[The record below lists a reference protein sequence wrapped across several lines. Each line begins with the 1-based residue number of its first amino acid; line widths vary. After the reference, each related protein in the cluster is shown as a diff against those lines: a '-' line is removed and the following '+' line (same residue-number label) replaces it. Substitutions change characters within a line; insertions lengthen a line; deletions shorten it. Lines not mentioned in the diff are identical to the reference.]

1 MSINHYYSSE
11 AHCCSSHYV
20 MDSSFLSSSNHKPFL
35 PNSTPAF
42 WLSSPNHHH
51 PIPPPTAFNFNLN
64 LNNEDDEDLVDDDRG
79 NYAPR
84 DLELELSG
92 IPKDPLFEKPLTPSD
107 VGKLNRLV
115 IPKQHAEKYFP
126 LNNGI
131 DSGENGLL
139 LTFEDELGK
148 SWRFRYSY
156 WNSSQSY
163 VLTKGWSR
171 FVKEKRLDA
180 GDIVVFARHR
190 GDAARLFIGWRRRNS
205 GGGGGGLDNTTATQ
219 AVASG
224 GSGWSR
230 AYYSGPPNY
239 PNQNQGPSSLHYQLP
254 EFAHAGSVAAQNQ
267 TTGGSGSGSGNSK
280 TLRLF
285 GVNLECQAEESD
297 PSTPVDSPMSSQGQP
312 HNPTPYHHHHP
323 QYYSNHMDMISF
335 SGDVYRQG

>member
-1 MSINHYYSSE
+1 MS
-11 AHCCSSHYV
+11 A
-20 MDSSFLSSSNHKPFL
+20 
-35 PNSTPAF
+35 
-42 WLSSPNHHH
+42 
-51 PIPPPTAFNFNLN
+51 
-64 LNNEDDEDLVDDDRG
+64 
-79 NYAPR
+79 
-84 DLELELSG
+84 G

-126 LNNGI
+126 LNNGGA

-180 GDIVVFARHR
+180 GDIVVFSRHR
-190 GDAARLFIGWRRRNS
+190 GDAGRLFIGWRRRNA
-205 GGGGGGLDNTTATQ
+205 GGGVGGGSGLDNTTTATQ
-219 AVASG
+219 AATGVASG
-224 GSGWSR
+224 GGSGSGWSR
-230 AYYSGPPNY
+230 AYYSGHPNY
-239 PNQNQGPSSLHYQLP
+239 PNQNQGPSSSLHYQLP

-297 PSTPVDSPMSSQGQP
+297 PSTPLDSPMSSQGQP
-312 HNPTPYHHHHP
+312 HNHPPPYHHHHHHH
-323 QYYSNHMDMISF
+323 QYYSNHMKCSSLVCGPKNRRWELGWEFEKPLDKWVAAAGGVALWWGVIIMST
-335 SGDVYRQG
+335 